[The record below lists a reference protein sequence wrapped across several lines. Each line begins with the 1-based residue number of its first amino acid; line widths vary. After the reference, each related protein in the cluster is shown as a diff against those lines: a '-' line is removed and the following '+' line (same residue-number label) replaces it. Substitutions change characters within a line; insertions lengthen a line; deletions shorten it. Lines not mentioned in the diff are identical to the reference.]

1 MSKRLILLA
10 CIVTIPGIASAPAV
24 AGLAYSDPAG
34 DWDYM
39 FEGDGDA
46 YVADGPGSLDGT
58 WDHDIGSSDWD
69 GSAPGEVSGPPGDA
83 PGGAG
88 VFTEGPYT
96 FLRFQDAG
104 HTRDFNPG
112 WSDPSNRRMAFAHD
126 MGQETGVNGAT
137 ILDDGVTLSFRIRIP
152 TTGTLDPIYP
162 DGASSTSPWP
172 AGGIGYVIH
181 SDGLGPIGIKQ
192 GTGNDGVISF
202 GLTTGTND
210 GGQST
215 TSGPG
220 LVMNQKSK
228 TDLGPSDNDP
238 QTGNSGGDERLLPIA
253 DVTEW
258 HEFWVQIVQENPA
271 TPGTHTVK
279 IWMDGNTGA
288 PDGEFVVSSGVK
300 NLEDSYNGH
309 LLMCM
314 SSSDDSGSQDYD
326 FFGYKAGLHA
336 PLAAQ
341 FDPEQARDPYPT
353 NKATGVNPVCP
364 EKVVLHWTPGD
375 SAPLTGGHHVYFSEV
390 FDDVNQGGEDA
401 NQGIQDSNEFPESP
415 AAGLDLEYGTTYYWK
430 INEYNVPDNEWIEG
444 NVWKFTTEAH
454 QIPNASITVTAENS
468 EGVQIPE
475 NTLDLPED
483 EELHST
489 SDSDMWLS
497 ALETPQPSI
506 KYEFDRVYKLR
517 EMWVWNYN
525 GSVSMLLGLGAR
537 NVTIETSLDDVLY
550 TPVGGGAYEFAKATG
565 KPDYAHDDYS
575 NSPSGNNEID
585 LGGVAAKYVRI
596 TVNSNWGGI
605 MYDQTGLSEVR
616 FFYIPMRAA
625 EPVSPEDE
633 KEKVARN
640 VTLQWQKPLTADI
653 TTHKV
658 YISTDE
664 QAVIDRTVDP
674 YSVLA
679 LEGLCDKTAGYS
691 PPSLEYDTLYY
702 WTVDEYYDSETH
714 NTWESDQVWS
724 FTVTIDPNDLV
735 DPNMLIWLKLDGNVN
750 DSSGYRNHGTENGNL
765 GYTDGYVGP
774 GMDPGGQAME
784 FISADEDHVD
794 LPLGLIGTD
803 IGSASFWIKTTE
815 DEDDE
820 YGHIF
825 YGAAETGGNGG
836 GSENE
841 FHIDV
846 QVSGIVRLFIE
857 GGDPDIELEGPVVND
872 DKWHHIAATW
882 DITGN
887 VILYVDGSPLSAAH
901 TGNNFI
907 FSARFRLGQ
916 PGDNERWY
924 DGLLDDVRVFDYALS
939 EAEILKIIRGDPASA
954 WNPKPQNSE
963 TGVARNAVLSW
974 TPGDYAPTTQG
985 HYVYF
990 GADDPDNLAL
1000 VASQPQSPNSYNPG
1014 TLDLGTT
1021 YYWAVDEANTA
1032 VPGGVDA
1039 GNIWTFTTI
1048 DHLVVDD
1055 MESYG
1060 DGKTPSQPGNCI
1072 FFVWRD
1078 GWTLNETDGFPAGFL
1093 SNNTGASI
1101 GNWDPPFAETTIVS
1115 GGRQS
1120 MPYLYDNDGEVH
1132 GGNNPANTPNPN
1144 NPLEY
1149 YSKAKAEISDLQPLT
1164 QIGPD
1169 WTAGGAKALS
1179 LQFYGSTTNAIESM
1193 WVELTD
1199 GAGGKATVTY
1209 GTYDGENPTD
1219 INDPSWRQWNI
1230 DLQDFD
1236 DGGVNLA
1243 NVSSMAIGF
1252 GNPIATTPGGSGT
1265 VFFDDIRLYAPRCV
1279 LGRRDADFALV
1290 DYAPEGDPGGDCVVN
1305 YKELEV
1311 MTRDWLQTD
1320 YIEPAQLLVHWAF
1333 DDAAGP
1339 TASDSSNNS
1348 HAGDISGATWV
1359 NDLER
1364 GWCLDF
1370 SDGDFVLDNDADAY
1384 LNGLHG
1390 LTVSIWVK
1398 SREIDSD
1405 RGFII
1410 FHNPS
1415 GNDTRDIRYDSAGSS
1430 GGGTSV
1436 IKCGVNTTDG
1446 SQQYE
1451 SASAAQTTL
1460 WQHVALTWSTGND
1473 LKLYIDG
1480 NLDEPT
1486 YIQAIRAGTLTG
1498 YDLLMV
1504 GKGGKDELPADS
1516 WNGLIDDVRIFNYP
1530 LSAAEIATVKAG
1542 GTLPAK
1548 DVYYP
1553 LASPAELY
1561 DAELAGSRSIN
1572 FKDYAVLMDRWLD
1585 EGLFPPPSGR

>member
-10 CIVTIPGIASAPAV
+10 CIVTILGIASAPAV
-24 AGLAYSDPAG
+24 AGLAYSDPAAG
-34 DWDYM
+34 PWDYM

-46 YVADGPGSLDGT
+46 YEPSLDGT

-88 VFTEGPYT
+88 VFTEGNVT

-104 HTRDFNPG
+104 RPTDFNPS

-126 MGQETGVNGAT
+126 MGQDGVDGTT
-137 ILDDGVTLSFRIRIP
+137 ILDDGVTLNFRIRIP
-152 TTGTLDPIYP
+152 TTGTLDPAYP
-162 DGASSTSPWP
+162 PDASSTTAWP

-181 SDGLGPIGIKQ
+181 SDGMGPIGVKQ
-192 GTGNDGVISF
+192 GTGETGLISF
-202 GLTTGTND
+202 GLTTGTSD
-210 GGQST
+210 GGQNS

-220 LVMNQKSK
+220 LVMNQLAHSPGIRG
-228 TDLGPSDNDP
+228 DSDNDVV
-238 QTGNSGGDERLLPIA
+238 TGNSGGDERLLPIS
-253 DVTEW
+253 DVTAW
-258 HEFWVQIVQENPA
+258 HEFWVQIEAGIDPGSGN
-271 TPGTHTVK
+271 GTHVVK

-288 PDGEFVVSSGVK
+288 PDGTFYVTAGDK
-300 NLEDSYNGH
+300 NEAGDYNGH
-309 LLMCM
+309 LQMAM
-314 SSSDDSGSQDYD
+314 SVSNDWGSQDYD
-326 FFGYKAGLHA
+326 FFGYKAGLHP

-341 FDPEQARDPYPT
+341 FDPDQARNPYPT

-430 INEYNVPDNEWIEG
+430 INEYNVPNDEWVGG
-444 NVWKFTTEAH
+444 NVWRFTTEAH
-454 QIPNASITVTAENS
+454 QIPNASIIVTAENS
-468 EGVQIPE
+468 EGAQIPE
-475 NTLDLPED
+475 NTVDLPED

-489 SDSDMWLS
+489 SNSDMWLS
-497 ALETPQPSI
+497 ASGTPQPWI
-506 KYEFDRVYKLR
+506 KYKFDRVYKLR

-525 GSVSMLLGLGAR
+525 GSVSMLLGLGAK

-550 TPVGGGAYEFAKATG
+550 TPVAGGAYEFAKATG

-605 MYDQTGLSEVR
+605 GYNQTGLSEVR
-616 FFYIPMRAA
+616 FFYTPMRAA
-625 EPVSPEDE
+625 EPVSPTDGE
-633 KEKVARN
+633 EKVARN

-658 YISTDE
+658 YISTNE

-765 GYTDGYVGP
+765 GYVDGYVGP

-794 LPLGLIGTD
+794 LPLDLIGTD

-825 YGAAETGGNGG
+825 YGSDETGANGG
-836 GSENE
+836 GGANE

-846 QVSGIVRLFIE
+846 QVSGIVHLFIE
-857 GGDPDIELEGPVVND
+857 GDGDIHIDGPLVND

-907 FSARFRLGQ
+907 FSACFRLGR

-939 EAEILKIIRGDPASA
+939 EAEILKIIRGDPAWA

-963 TGVARNAVLSW
+963 TGVPRNAVLSW
-974 TPGDYAPTTQG
+974 TPGDYAPTTEG

-990 GADDPDNLAL
+990 GADDPANMAL
-1000 VASQPQSPNSYNPG
+1000 VPSQPQSPNNYNPG
-1014 TLDLGTT
+1014 ALDLGRT
-1021 YYWAVDEANTA
+1021 YYWAVDEANA
-1032 VPGGVDA
+1032 AAPGGVNP
-1039 GNIWTFTTI
+1039 GEIWSFTTI

-1055 MESYG
+1055 MESYNSDPLASAGANWIFYVWVDGLG
-1060 DGKTPSQPGNCI
+1060 DYDCLGVGGN
-1072 FFVWRD
+1072 
-1078 GWTLNETDGFPAGFL
+1078 G
-1093 SNNTGASI
+1093 TGANLYAQDVI
-1101 GNWDPPFAETTIVS
+1101 FS
-1115 GGRQS
+1115 GGSQA
-1120 MPYLYDNDGEVH
+1120 MQFDYDNDGMVRNPCT
-1132 GGNNPANTPNPN
+1132 GGQAARTH
-1144 NPLEY
+1144 L
-1149 YSKAKAEISDLQPLT
+1149 YSMTKAQVADLPSG
-1164 QIGPD
+1164 IGSD
-1169 WTAGGAKALS
+1169 WTAAGAKALS
-1179 LQFYGSTTNAIESM
+1179 LQFQGSTGNTIEDM
-1193 WVELTD
+1193 WIELTD
-1199 GAGGKATVTY
+1199 SAIPAGKHTVTY
-1209 GTYDGENPTD
+1209 GDYDGEDPAD
-1219 INDPSWRQWNI
+1219 INDTSWHEWNI
-1230 DLQDFD
+1230 NLQDFN
-1236 DGGVNLA
+1236 DGGVN
-1243 NVSSMAIGF
+1243 VSDVSAIAIGF
-1252 GNPIATTPGGSGT
+1252 GTVDATAPGGSG
-1265 VFFDDIRLYAPRCV
+1265 VVYFDNMRLYPSRCA
-1279 LGRRDADFALV
+1279 LSRREADFAKV
-1290 DYAPEGDPGGDCVVN
+1290 DYAPEGNPGGDCVVN

-1320 YIEPAQLLVHWAF
+1320 YIEPTQLLVHWAF
-1333 DDAAGP
+1333 DDAAGA

-1370 SDGDFVLDNDADAY
+1370 SGGDFVLDNDADAY

-1390 LTVSIWVK
+1390 LTVSIWIK
-1398 SREIDSD
+1398 SREIDSN

-1415 GNDTRDIRYDSAGSS
+1415 DNDTRDIRYDSAGAS

-1460 WQHVALTWSTGND
+1460 WQHVAMTWSTGND

-1530 LSAAEIATVKAG
+1530 LSATEIATVKAG

-1548 DVYYP
+1548 DVHYP
-1553 LASPAELY
+1553 LASPAEVY
-1561 DAELAGSRSIN
+1561 DAEPAGSRSIN